1 MSDMSAIVDEV
12 VISRR
17 GPYRIEVPITEV
29 NGKYSAVGVAY
40 EKTRPSVMRVN
51 KPIGEMLIRRNSQ
64 KIIGLESDD
73 VEQLKADIK
82 AKIGG
87 SR

>member
-1 MSDMSAIVDEV
+1 MSAIVDEV

-29 NGKYSAVGVAY
+29 NGEYSAVGVAY

-64 KIIGLESDD
+64 KVIGLESDD